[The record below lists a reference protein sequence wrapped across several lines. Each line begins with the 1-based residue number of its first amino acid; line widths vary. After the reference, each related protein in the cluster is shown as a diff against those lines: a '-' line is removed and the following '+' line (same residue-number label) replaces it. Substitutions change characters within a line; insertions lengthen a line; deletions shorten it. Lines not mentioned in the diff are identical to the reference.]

1 MPQITLAI
9 PDNLYNHV
17 HRLAQTAREPVEK
30 ILLTALHTSL
40 PSLDGLPDQMIRELT
55 DLENRDAG
63 ELRKVLSETVP
74 PDQQEML
81 ESLLHRN
88 QLGILS
94 PAENRQRASLQRAAD
109 MVMLRKARAAVLLRF
124 RGERLPTLAELR
136 RRTIG
141 EQ

>member
-17 HRLAQTAREPVEK
+17 HRLAEASRKSVET
-30 ILLTALHTSL
+30 LLLNALQTSL
-40 PSLDGLPDQMIRELT
+40 PSLEGLPAGMIRELT

-63 ELRKVLSETVP
+63 ELGKVLLETVP
-74 PDQQEML
+74 QDQQEML

-88 QLGILS
+88 QLDILT
-94 PAENRQRASLQRAAD
+94 PPEKEQLASLQQAAD

-136 RRTIG
+136 QQTMG
-141 EQ
+141 V